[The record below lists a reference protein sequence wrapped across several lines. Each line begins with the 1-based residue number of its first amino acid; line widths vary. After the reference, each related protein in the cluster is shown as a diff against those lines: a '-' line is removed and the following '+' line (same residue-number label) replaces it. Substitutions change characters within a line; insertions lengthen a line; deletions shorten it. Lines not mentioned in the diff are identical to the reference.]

1 MCQVAKEHI
10 DSFQGR
16 RSKE

>member
-1 MCQVAKEHI
+1 MCQVAIEYI